1 MEEVLGN
8 GPGRARGAGIWLQ
21 GARPRTLG
29 ASVCP
34 VLVGTAVAA
43 SQGRLVAWRVLA
55 SMVVSVAIQVGV
67 NYANDYSDGIRGS
80 DSPAR
85 LGPVRLTASG
95 LASPAQVR
103 RAAAIAFATAALAGL
118 AIAATVD
125 LWLLLVGVACILAAM
140 LYTGGPRPYGY
151 AGFGELAVLLF
162 FGLVATTGTAYVQL
176 ERVSPVAV
184 AASFPVG
191 LAAVAILLA
200 NNIRDLEGDR
210 AAGKRTLVVQ
220 LGPARSRALYLA
232 TVAGVFVSVGLIGL
246 ARPPAL
252 LALLALP
259 LAAGPVR
266 LVRLRQDGP
275 GLVAAL
281 VATARLQLAV
291 CALLAV
297 GLWLS

>member
-1 MEEVLGN
+1 MEGVVGD
-8 GPGRARGAGIWLQ
+8 GSGRTRGVAIWVQ
-21 GARPRTLG
+21 GARPRTLV

-43 SQGRLVAWRVLA
+43 SLGGLVAWRALTA
-55 SMVVSVAIQVGV
+55 LVVSVAIQVGV
-67 NYANDYSDGIRGS
+67 NYANDYSDGIRGA
-80 DSPAR
+80 DTPAR
-85 LGPVRLTASG
+85 LGPVRLVASG

-103 RAAAIAFATAALAGL
+103 RAAAAAFATACVAGL
-118 AIAATVD
+118 GLAVAVD
-125 LWLLLVGVACILAAM
+125 PWLLAVGVACVAAAV

-151 AGFGELAVLLF
+151 AGFGELAVLVF

-176 ERVSPVAV
+176 ERVSPLAL
-184 AASFPVG
+184 AASLPVG

-200 NNIRDLEGDR
+200 NNIRDLDGDR
-210 AAGKRTLVVQ
+210 AAGKRTLAVR
-220 LGPARSRALYLA
+220 LGRARSRTLYVA
-232 TVAGVFVSVGLIGL
+232 TVAAVFVLVVAIGL

-252 LALLALP
+252 AALAALP

-266 LVRLRQDGP
+266 LVRRRDDGP

-281 VATARLQLAV
+281 AGTARLQLAV
-291 CALLAV
+291 CVLLTA

>member
-1 MEEVLGN
+1 MDEALDN
-8 GPGRARGAGIWLQ
+8 GPSRVRGARTWVQ
-21 GARPRTLG
+21 GARPRTLV

-43 SQGRLVAWRVLA
+43 SQARLVAWRALA
-55 SMVVSVAIQVGV
+55 ALVVSVAIQVGV

-103 RAAAIAFATAALAGL
+103 RAATIAFAVAAACGLALAV
-118 AIAATVD
+118 AVAP
-125 LWLLLVGVACILAAM
+125 WLLLVGAACILAAV

-176 ERVSPVAV
+176 ERVSPLAL
-184 AASFPVG
+184 AASLPVG